1 MNHEIKNIKIGDFE
15 MPIKYVTKIEMNVD
29 TEKPPTFKI
38 MLEVPF
44 SRDLLKDFIWFE
56 WKD

>member
-1 MNHEIKNIKIGDFE
+1 MEHEVKKIKIEDFE

-29 TEKPPTFKI
+29 TEKSPTFKI

-44 SRDLLKDFIWFE
+44 SIDLLKNFIFFE
-56 WKD
+56 

>member
-1 MNHEIKNIKIGDFE
+1 MNHEIKKIKIGDFE
-15 MPIKYVTKIEMNVD
+15 ISNKYVTKIEMNVD

-44 SRDLLKDFIWFE
+44 SINLLKGFMLFD
-56 WKD
+56 